1 MTGICSYPITQSDVS
16 GILCTSIA
24 YSTSYSRIVMLTGAN
39 ASYHEAPLILG
50 SDGKALAVLA
60 RRSAPYSGYFT

>member
-1 MTGICSYPITQSDVS
+1 
-16 GILCTSIA
+16 
-24 YSTSYSRIVMLTGAN
+24 MLTGAN